1 MCVYIPGSE
10 GKKAMLRPDLV
21 SIILGQDAVGR
32 IGGPRHAD
40 KGAVHVSW
48 APSTSQ
54 YVVPVLGACHPSICQ
69 MVYITCECSQVVVG
83 ESPATRNP

>member
-1 MCVYIPGSE
+1 MCIYVPGPE
-10 GKKAMLRPDLV
+10 DKEAMLRPDLV

-48 APSTSQ
+48 ASSTS
-54 YVVPVLGACHPSICQ
+54 
-69 MVYITCECSQVVVG
+69 
-83 ESPATRNP
+83 